1 MLDTNIIV
9 RWVMLFPIPE
19 RVLPHEDP
27 ADNQR
32 NDTADEVAPG
42 DDTPGN
48 IVPWPV
54 FGLPHER
61 GNGVSHTIGN
71 QDDRVG
77 RDPFSMTCRDGGGP
91 GKDEDSPGQTET
103 KCPGRKQKPD
113 LVPPWQEGDEKASQ
127 KVGDSTK
134 ADDVGTGV
142 RNASREL
149 KNLLVRRH
157 ADERLRANLNSDEN
171 GDNSNHTVDAPKQ
184 GSLKGVPS
192 KGTNDDEAL
201 VYERGG
207 DVVEGSGEGEQPCLG
222 VSQSFDHLFLLER
235 LVLHTRLVLPDP
247 EDGLRALLRGEEPG
261 IRRGVWE

>member
-1 MLDTNIIV
+1 M
-9 RWVMLFPIPE
+9 
-19 RVLPHEDP
+19 
-27 ADNQR
+27 
-32 NDTADEVAPG
+32 
-42 DDTPGN
+42 
-48 IVPWPV
+48 
-54 FGLPHER
+54 
-61 GNGVSHTIGN
+61 
-71 QDDRVG
+71 
-77 RDPFSMTCRDGGGP
+77 
-91 GKDEDSPGQTET
+91 
-103 KCPGRKQKPD
+103 
-113 LVPPWQEGDEKASQ
+113 
-127 KVGDSTK
+127 
-134 ADDVGTGV
+134 
-142 RNASREL
+142 
-149 KNLLVRRH
+149 RRH

-261 IRRGVWE
+261 IRRGVWEQEPVKNCGHDRNQAGNNHEPVESTDQLRDLQES